1 MARHENY
8 KILFGTNIARTAA
21 LTSVASVAN
30 GEIAC
35 VKSDMTILQPG
46 ETIANSDYIY
56 IVQGTTG
63 APRFSAKIQG
73 ANVEK
78 WTGTT
83 HVAAVQQVAF
93 IGRDTVAAAGTIN
106 VVNDTEYVLTI
117 ILNYDKVIGSE
128 RQLVRRFYYT
138 SGSVATDAAIA
149 ADLVAQIAADDV
161 CSGLVAAAVT
171 LGGGDS
177 GISLTGVAQTYAIID
192 GYEQVYFK
200 VSLDGGFNSGGTT
213 TLDVSQPSP
222 TFGSGTE
229 EHVSDLER
237 AALGY
242 DGVNNLMKFPVPSY
256 PVYTVAG
263 TTYDIYAVT
272 HSDRHSTANLN
283 KDGYSP
289 EMTLVAMDDG
299 GAGQQLA
306 FEGEINP
313 WMTSTPGNFA
323 NVIL

>member
-83 HVAAVQQVAF
+83 HVA
-93 IGRDTVAAAGTIN
+93 
-106 VVNDTEYVLTI
+106 
-117 ILNYDKVIGSE
+117 
-128 RQLVRRFYYT
+128 
-138 SGSVATDAAIA
+138 
-149 ADLVAQIAADDV
+149 
-161 CSGLVAAAVT
+161 VT
-171 LGGGDS
+171 LGGGNS

-289 EMTLVAMDDG
+289 EMTLVAMADG